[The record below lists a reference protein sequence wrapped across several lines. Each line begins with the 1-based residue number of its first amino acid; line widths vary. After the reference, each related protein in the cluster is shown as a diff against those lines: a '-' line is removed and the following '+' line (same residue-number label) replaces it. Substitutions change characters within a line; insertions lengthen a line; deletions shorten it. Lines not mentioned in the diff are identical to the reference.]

1 MEDMLIYIVYDSWS
15 IFRPFSIFYDHFVY
29 FVVGNWV
36 YFFPFW
42 YLCCTKKSGNP
53 GEEGRDANGLMT

>member
-36 YFFPFW
+36 YFFRFGTYVVPKN
-42 YLCCTKKSGNP
+42 LATLARRAETP
-53 GEEGRDANGLMT
+53 MA